1 MKVSMAV
8 RLSLAV
14 AGLLMAGSALA
25 QGPGGGQG
33 AMGGPGFGGHRP
45 PFERALGPQG
55 NQGRWW
61 NNPKMVAELK
71 LTDEQ
76 RKSMDEIFYQH
87 REKLVDLRGAVE
99 KAELEMEPL
108 MRDDQPNE
116 TKILA
121 QIDKVAQ
128 SRAELEKANARFLM
142 AIRNKL
148 TPEQW
153 KQVQA
158 ERANRHE
165 GPRDWERGGEGRGG
179 EGRDKQGPGGQ
190 FRGGQGPDVQHH
202 RPGPSASPSIPAPPP
217 APEGVGPQG
226 RVDGGPGP
234 EDSGAAEDGTLL

>member
-1 MKVSMAV
+1 MKAWMAA
-8 RLSLAV
+8 RLGVAV

-33 AMGGPGFGGHRP
+33 PMGGPGFGEHRP
-45 PFERALGPQG
+45 PMERALGPQG

-76 RKSMDEIFYQH
+76 RKAMDAILFQH
-87 REKLVDLRGAVE
+87 REKLIDLRGTVE

-128 SRAELEKANARFLM
+128 ARAELEKANARFLLV
-142 AIRNKL
+142 IRGKL

-158 ERANRHE
+158 IRANRQQ
-165 GPRDWERGGEGRGG
+165 GQRDWERGGEGRGG
-179 EGRDKQGPGGQ
+179 EGRD
-190 FRGGQGPDVQHH
+190 RQGPDGQHH
-202 RPGPSASPSIPAPPP
+202 RQAPSASPSSPPPPP